1 MKKELKERNKLA
13 IVDLV
18 ILSIETLL
26 IIITI
31 SLYIAD
37 VALLKYA
44 KGDGFRMGPFFITI
58 MFLIFPNAWIYLAGF
73 ILTLIIAIYGIK
85 ENAHTIL
92 YILTLIGAI
101 IFPILS
107 IICLSIIISKINV
120 ICKISV
126 LAMQEFLFIY
136 IFKSWYIGKFMPL
149 IQYAFMLLFFVYS
162 LI

>member
-58 MFLIFPNAWIYLAGF
+58 MFLIYPNAWIYLAGF
-73 ILTLIIAIYGIK
+73 ILTLIVTIYGIK
-85 ENAHTIL
+85 ENTNPTL

-101 IFPILS
+101 VFPILS
-107 IICLSIIISKINV
+107 IICLSIIINKN
-120 ICKISV
+120 K
-126 LAMQEFLFIY
+126 
-136 IFKSWYIGKFMPL
+136 KD
-149 IQYAFMLLFFVYS
+149 MLQQQN
-162 LI
+162 

>member
-1 MKKELKERNKLA
+1 MKERNKLA

-18 ILSIETLL
+18 ILSIEMLF

-58 MFLIFPNAWIYLAGF
+58 MILIFSNAWIYLAGF
-73 ILTLIIAIYGIK
+73 ILTLIVTIYGIK
-85 ENAHTIL
+85 ENTNPTL

-101 IFPILS
+101 VFSILS
-107 IICLSIIISKINV
+107 IICLSIIINKN
-120 ICKISV
+120 KK
-126 LAMQEFLFIY
+126 AMLQ
-136 IFKSWYIGKFMPL
+136 
-149 IQYAFMLLFFVYS
+149 QQN
-162 LI
+162 

>member
-1 MKKELKERNKLA
+1 MKERNKLA

-18 ILSIETLL
+18 ILSIGMLF

-58 MFLIFPNAWIYLAGF
+58 MILIFSNAWIYLAGF

-85 ENAHTIL
+85 ENTHTIL

-107 IICLSIIISKINV
+107 IICLSIIISKN
-120 ICKISV
+120 KK
-126 LAMQEFLFIY
+126 AMLQ
-136 IFKSWYIGKFMPL
+136 
-149 IQYAFMLLFFVYS
+149 QQN
-162 LI
+162 

>member
-1 MKKELKERNKLA
+1 MKERNKLA

-18 ILSIETLL
+18 ILSIEMLF

-58 MFLIFPNAWIYLAGF
+58 MILIFSNAWIYLAGF
-73 ILTLIIAIYGIK
+73 ILTLIVTIYGIK
-85 ENAHTIL
+85 ENTNPTL

-101 IFPILS
+101 VFPILS
-107 IICLSIIISKINV
+107 IICLSIIINKN
-120 ICKISV
+120 KK
-126 LAMQEFLFIY
+126 AMLQ
-136 IFKSWYIGKFMPL
+136 
-149 IQYAFMLLFFVYS
+149 QQN
-162 LI
+162 

>member
-1 MKKELKERNKLA
+1 MKERNKLA

-58 MFLIFPNAWIYLAGF
+58 MFLIFLLAGS
-73 ILTLIIAIYGIK
+73 ILTLIVTIYGIK
-85 ENAHTIL
+85 ENTNPTL

-101 IFPILS
+101 VFPILS
-107 IICLSIIISKINV
+107 IICLSIIINKN
-120 ICKISV
+120 KK
-126 LAMQEFLFIY
+126 AMLQ
-136 IFKSWYIGKFMPL
+136 
-149 IQYAFMLLFFVYS
+149 QQN
-162 LI
+162 

>member
-1 MKKELKERNKLA
+1 MKERNKLA

-18 ILSIETLL
+18 ILSIEMLF

-58 MFLIFPNAWIYLAGF
+58 MILIFSNAWIYLAGF
-73 ILTLIIAIYGIK
+73 ILTLIVTIYGIK
-85 ENAHTIL
+85 ENTNPTL

-101 IFPILS
+101 VFPILS
-107 IICLSIIISKINV
+107 IICLSIIISKN
-120 ICKISV
+120 KK
-126 LAMQEFLFIY
+126 AMLQ
-136 IFKSWYIGKFMPL
+136 
-149 IQYAFMLLFFVYS
+149 QQN
-162 LI
+162 

>member
-58 MFLIFPNAWIYLAGF
+58 MFLIFPISWIY
-73 ILTLIIAIYGIK
+73 
-85 ENAHTIL
+85 
-92 YILTLIGAI
+92 
-101 IFPILS
+101 
-107 IICLSIIISKINV
+107 INTNCYN
-120 ICKISV
+120 I
-126 LAMQEFLFIY
+126 
-136 IFKSWYIGKFMPL
+136 WY
-149 IQYAFMLLFFVYS
+149 
-162 LI
+162 

>member
-1 MKKELKERNKLA
+1 MKERNKLA

-18 ILSIETLL
+18 ILSIEMLF

-58 MFLIFPNAWIYLAGF
+58 MILIFSNAWIYLAGF
-73 ILTLIIAIYGIK
+73 ILTLIVTIYAIK
-85 ENAHTIL
+85 ENTNPTL

-101 IFPILS
+101 VFPILS
-107 IICLSIIISKINV
+107 IICLSIIINKN
-120 ICKISV
+120 KK
-126 LAMQEFLFIY
+126 AMLQ
-136 IFKSWYIGKFMPL
+136 
-149 IQYAFMLLFFVYS
+149 QQN
-162 LI
+162 